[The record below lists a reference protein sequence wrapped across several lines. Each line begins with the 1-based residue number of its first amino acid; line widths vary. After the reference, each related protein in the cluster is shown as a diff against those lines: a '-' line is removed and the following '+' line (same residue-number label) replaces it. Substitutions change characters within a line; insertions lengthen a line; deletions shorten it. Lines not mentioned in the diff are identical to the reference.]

1 MYEVSIISLQGILE
15 GSQEQWKKS
24 VDALLNKRW
33 KEGWDILKI
42 FVVGQ
47 DLEPARQ
54 SLLIVWRFRG
64 RK

>member
-15 GSQEQWKKS
+15 GNQEQWKKN

-33 KEGWDILKI
+33 REGWDIMQV
-42 FVVGQ
+42 FSVGQ
-47 DLEPARQ
+47 DQEPARQ
-54 SLLIVWRFRG
+54 SLLIFWRFRA